1 MPDETSPPPADDA
14 VERSALDD
22 AVERSALASP
32 WLTAVLAIT
41 AAVLAALVILQ
52 VPDARESS
60 DPRSATAPALTD
72 AGARA
77 RLLDVAA
84 RAGERVLTYHHDSF
98 DGDVAATREGMTPAF
113 ADQYTA
119 AMQRVRADTVRDR
132 IDQETTAV
140 SSAVVSATDSR
151 AEVLVFANQATTSGA
166 TGARRVQRNRL
177 VVTLVRQDG
186 RWTVAGVSALG

>member
-1 MPDETSPPPADDA
+1 MPDAAGPP
-14 VERSALDD
+14 
-22 AVERSALASP
+22 
-32 WLTAVLAIT
+32 
-41 AAVLAALVILQ
+41 
-52 VPDARESS
+52 
-60 DPRSATAPALTD
+60 DPQAATAPALTE
-72 AGARA
+72 AGART
-77 RLLDVAA
+77 RLLALAA
-84 RAGERVLTYHHDSF
+84 GAGEQVLTYHHDSF
-98 DGDVAATREGMTPAF
+98 DGDVAATRRGMTPAF
-113 ADQYTA
+113 AEEYAA

-151 AEVLVFANQATTSGA
+151 AEVLVFANQETTSGA